1 MKKILY
7 PTLGIVVILAVAAFF
22 LLARAGRNAETVY
35 LFVDQ
40 DDTTDS
46 VYAKVAQTASPYST
60 LGLRLMGGAAGYR
73 VRTGR
78 YAIEP
83 DMTMVRLF
91 RNLRNHS
98 QEPVNIVIP
107 EVRTLN
113 DLAGR
118 LSHKLM
124 LDSLT
129 LAQAFADSV
138 QCQQVG
144 MTPAAMPALFIP
156 NTYELWWDTS
166 LSSLL
171 DRMNAERDNFWTAQ
185 RKQQAVQQGLTPL
198 EVQTLAS
205 IVDAETAYTPE
216 KPRIAGLY
224 LNRLRQHMPLQS
236 DPTVIFAIG
245 DFSIH
250 RVTTE
255 QTRFPSPYNTYQHEG
270 LPPGPIRIAS
280 VAGIDAVLQAE
291 QHSYLY
297 MCAKEDFSGSHN
309 FAATYAQHL
318 QNARR
323 YTQALNK
330 RGILR

>member
-7 PTLGIVVILAVAAFF
+7 SALGIAAILAISAFF
-22 LLARAGRNAETVY
+22 LLACAGRNAQTVY
-35 LFVDQ
+35 LLVDQ

-46 VYAKVAQTASPYST
+46 IYAKLTQTASPYST
-60 LGLRLMGGAAGYR
+60 LGLRLMCSTAGYK

-78 YAIEP
+78 YAVEP
-83 DMTMVRLF
+83 GMTMVRLF

-98 QEPVNIVIP
+98 QEPVNLVIP

-118 LSHKLM
+118 LSRKLM

-129 LAQAFADSV
+129 LAQAFADSS
-138 QCQQVG
+138 QCRQVN
-144 MTPAAMPALFIP
+144 MTSASMPALFIP

-171 DRMNAERDNFWTAQ
+171 NRMSTERELFWTER
-185 RKQQAVQQGLTPL
+185 RKQQAARLGLTPL

-245 DFSIH
+245 DFSIR

-255 QTRFPSPYNTYQHEG
+255 QTRFPSPYNTYQREG

-291 QHSYLY
+291 QHSFLY

-309 FAATYAQHL
+309 FASTYAQHL

-323 YTQALNK
+323 YTQALNQ